1 MKTEHGHTPAPWVAT
16 GYKNTVVNDAN
27 GNTLAL
33 YPAHDSTTETAQANA
48 KLIAAAPE
56 LLAALNRALPW
67 LGRLIADGGHLN
79 SVAPNDAIGA
89 MNQAQA
95 AIDKATGN
103 V

>member
-56 LLAALNRALPW
+56 LLAACELL
-67 LGRLIADGGHLN
+67 LGRLDEDEDRNAKW
-79 SVAPNDAIGA
+79 IGDTA
-89 MNQAQA
+89 RA
-95 AIDKATGN
+95 AIAKALGHE
-103 V
+103 